1 MDPNINFS
9 KFPCI
14 LLSSYFSKSLS
25 RTKGAKS
32 YLEDLNQKRRQLTKT
47 MMKMLYSFNV
57 TTSSLVGCIMTALK
71 CSLLIQGFNDNV
83 VDVFLSG
90 LHQFD

>member
-9 KFPCI
+9 RHKIPRYPVI
-14 LLSSYFSKSLS
+14 LVLFQVLKQNEGSKVIL
-25 RTKGAKS
+25 
-32 YLEDLNQKRRQLTKT
+32 RRPESETALVK
-47 MMKMLYSFNV
+47 KDYDEMLYSFNV

-83 VDVFLSG
+83 VGVFLSG
-90 LHQFD
+90 LH